1 MVKLKQI
8 AVHQYLPD
16 RVMSTAG
23 VDRNPR
29 VLVIETDE
37 ILADQVSIDL
47 KESGYEPVVAHDAMS
62 GLHQARDHKPALI
75 VVDRMLAGESGLGL
89 CTHLR
94 SAGVRVPMVL
104 LMARDTVDDRVACL
118 DSGADDYFLKPYR
131 ADDFLKLVRL
141 YLQPDTG
148 GTEQL
153 RFGDLILDL
162 ATRRALCHGRAID
175 LTMKEF
181 ELLKYLME
189 HPREVL
195 TREQILENV
204 WGYDFMGESNVIEVY
219 IRYLRLKIEDEGQKR
234 LIQTV
239 RGVGYVLRE
248 A

>member
-1 MVKLKQI
+1 MRS
-8 AVHQYLPD
+8 P
-16 RVMSTAG
+16 
-23 VDRNPR
+23 
-29 VLVIETDE
+29 VLV
-37 ILADQVSIDL
+37 
-47 KESGYEPVVAHDAMS
+47 
-62 GLHQARDHKPALI
+62 
-75 VVDRMLAGESGLGL
+75 
-89 CTHLR
+89 
-94 SAGVRVPMVL
+94 

-118 DSGADDYFLKPYR
+118 EAGADDYFLKPYR
-131 ADDFLKLVRL
+131 AEDFLSLVRL
-141 YLQPDTG
+141 YLKPDIDTS
-148 GTEQL
+148 EQL

-162 ATRRALCHGRAID
+162 ATRRAILHGRAID

-248 A
+248 T

>member
-1 MVKLKQI
+1 MNS
-8 AVHQYLPD
+8 
-16 RVMSTAG
+16 STLDAT
-23 VDRNPR
+23 PR

-37 ILADQVSIDL
+37 SLAQHVTTDL
-47 KESGYEPVVAHDAMS
+47 RESGYETAIAYDS
-62 GLHQARDHKPALI
+62 TTGLRQAQDFQPALI
-75 VVDRMLAGESGLGL
+75 VVDRMLAGESGLML
-89 CTHLR
+89 CNSLR
-94 SAGVRVPMVL
+94 TAGARVPVL
-104 LMARDTVDDRVACL
+104 MLMARDAVDDRIACL
-118 DSGADDYFLKPYR
+118 EAGADDYFLKPYR
-131 ADDFLKLVRL
+131 TEEFLRLVRL
-141 YLQPDTG
+141 YLQPDATS
-148 GTEQL
+148 TEQL
-153 RFGDLILDL
+153 RFGDLVLDL
-162 ATRRALCHGRAID
+162 NTRRAMRQNRVID

-219 IRYLRLKIEDEGQKR
+219 VRYLRLKIEDEGEKR